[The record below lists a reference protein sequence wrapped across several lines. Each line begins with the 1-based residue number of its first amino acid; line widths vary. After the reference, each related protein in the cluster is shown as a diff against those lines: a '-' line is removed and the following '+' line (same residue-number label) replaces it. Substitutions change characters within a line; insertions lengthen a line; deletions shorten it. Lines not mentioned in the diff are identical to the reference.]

1 MSRYSGFSF
10 KVLAAALL
18 LVSPAVLHADGIT
31 ENFDELPDS
40 LNATNVGIFT
50 VIAGTVDVVG
60 PSLYGSTCY
69 APESGSRVD
78 LDGSSDGTPG
88 AISTGPLT
96 LDGTYTLS
104 FDLIG
109 SQVAPTTSAT
119 VTLGSYDQTFILATG
134 DNVDGIVSVP
144 ITFDS
149 PTVTSLVST
158 SNTPGDYGAIL
169 DNVSLTP
176 VGTPEPATLSLMAL
190 GLAGLMLRRRTTAD
204 ADSKS

>member
-1 MSRYSGFSF
+1 
-10 KVLAAALL
+10 
-18 LVSPAVLHADGIT
+18 
-31 ENFDELPDS
+31 
-40 LNATNVGIFT
+40 
-50 VIAGTVDVVG
+50 
-60 PSLYGSTCY
+60 
-69 APESGSRVD
+69 
-78 LDGSSDGTPG
+78 
-88 AISTGPLT
+88 